1 MHTLI
6 RWFVHNPVA
15 ANLLMWVLL
24 IVGGL
29 TLMTTYREEFPNLA
43 TDMVRVTVPYLG
55 ASPAEIEESVC
66 IRVEEAI
73 EGTPNVKKVL
83 TTAQEGACVTRVEL
97 ETGIDKGKVV
107 DDIKSRVDGIDSFPA
122 DAEEPQVKE
131 EDILTHVL
139 HVVISGNADERSL
152 KELAYKIR
160 DDMVDLPGVSQAQ
173 VTYVRPYELSIEV
186 SEHTLRR
193 YGLTL
198 ERIANAIRASS
209 LDLPGGTVKTES
221 GEVLLRTKAQA
232 YNSRDY
238 EEIIILTRDDGSVIK
253 LGDIAEVVDG
263 FKDQDLRVRFDGQ
276 PAVMIQVKRIGKEDV
291 INLAENVKEYLKQ
304 AEADLPE
311 GIAMTIWKDESQD
324 LVDRLDLLRTN
335 ATSGLLLVVLILA
348 LFLKPNLAFWVAVGI
363 PVALA
368 GSMVVFPLE
377 NIAISTMS
385 VLAFILVLG
394 ILVDDAVV
402 VAERIYAHQLKGLGP
417 KEAAIA
423 GTQEVSIPVIFGV
436 LTSIVAF
443 IPFLYIPATI
453 GEWFAVMGMVVI
465 AALIFSIIES
475 QLILPVHLSH
485 RILTNSKNK
494 NRESWLP
501 RQLQAFADNV
511 YKPLLVWSLQWRYLV
526 LAFGIAA
533 VIAVSGL
540 MASGRLV
547 MQFFP
552 NIVGERLYVTL
563 TMPAGTD
570 KGTMLRRVQQ
580 IEHAALQLQRE
591 LDANLAPDEP
601 SRVKHILSS
610 IGSPLVKGSIGNDS
624 AVGGHFSEVALE
636 ILNPDDYGLDPHAII
651 ARWRELTGTIP
662 GALELTFT
670 ASAFSVGKA
679 LDIQLRGESADE
691 LQQGAARLKSALA
704 ELPGVFDITDTFRPG
719 KLEIQLALKPEARTL
734 GLTTATLANQVREA
748 FYGLEVQR
756 IQRGPDDVRVMVRFP
771 ENERRSLGDVETMM
785 IRTSSGAEVPFNSV
799 ADVSTGRGYSTIQR
813 VDGKQ
818 VVSVQANVDRSV
830 STPEAIIKHATDN
843 VLPNISREFSGIEFA
858 LAGEAEE
865 RASSMAGLGRNIII
879 ALFVIYSLLAIP
891 LKSYFQPFVIM
902 GVIPFGVIG
911 SLVGH
916 YLLGHQ
922 LIIWSVLGIVAMAGV
937 VVNSGLVLVDYINQ
951 RRKEGMD
958 VVSAATEAGVVR
970 FRPIILT
977 SLTTFVGLIPL
988 IANHNISTE
997 MFVPLAISLAFG
1009 VLIASVVNLILVP
1022 ASYLILEDVICL
1034 FSSKER
1040 QRLADEARVDELT
1053 T

>member
-1 MHTLI
+1 MHSLI
-6 RWFVHNPVA
+6 RWFVYNPVA
-15 ANLLMWVLL
+15 ANLMMWVLL

-29 TLMTTYREEFPNLA
+29 TLTSTYREEFPNLA
-43 TDMVRVTVPYLG
+43 TDVVRVTVPYLG
-55 ASPAEIEESVC
+55 ASPAEVEESVC
-66 IRVEEAI
+66 VRVEEAI
-73 EGTPNVKKVL
+73 EGTPNIKKIL
-83 TTAQEGACVTRVEL
+83 TTAQEGACVTRVEM
-97 ETGIDKGKVV
+97 EIGVDKGKVV
-107 DDIKSRVDGIDSFPA
+107 DDIKSRVDGIDSFPE

-139 HVVISGNADERSL
+139 HIMLAGKADERSL

-160 DDMVDLPGVSQAQ
+160 DDIVELPGVSQAQ
-173 VTYVRPYELSIEV
+173 VTYVRPYEMSIEV

-198 ERIANAIRASS
+198 EQVATAIRNSS
-209 LDLPGGTVKTES
+209 LDLPGGAIKTES

-232 YNSRDY
+232 YSRRDF
-238 EEIIILTRDDGSVIK
+238 EEIIVLTREDGSVIT
-253 LGDIAEVVDG
+253 LGDIANVVDG
-263 FKDQDLRVRFDGQ
+263 FMDQDLRVRFDGN

-291 INLAENVKEYLKQ
+291 IDLAERVKSYLEQ

-311 GIAMTIWKDESQD
+311 GISMTLWKDESQD

-335 ATSGLLLVVLILA
+335 AGSGLLLVVLLLS

-368 GSMVVFPLE
+368 GSLIIFPVAD
-377 NIAISTMS
+377 IAISTMS
-385 VLAFILVLG
+385 ILAFILVLG

-436 LTSIVAF
+436 LTSMVAF
-443 IPFLYIPATI
+443 MPFVVIPVAI
-453 GEWFAVMGMVVI
+453 GEWFAVLGIVVI
-465 AALIFSIIES
+465 AALFFSIIES

-485 RILTNSKNK
+485 RILTSGRRQ

-501 RQLQAFADNV
+501 RQLQSLAENV
-511 YKPLLVWSLQWRYLV
+511 YQPLLVITLRWRYLA
-526 LAFGIAA
+526 LASGLALLIAAFGL
-533 VIAVSGL
+533 V
-540 MASGRLV
+540 ASGRLSL
-547 MQFFP
+547 QFIP
-552 NIVGERLYVTL
+552 DVVGERLYATL

-570 KGTMLRRVQQ
+570 QTTMLTRVQQ
-580 IEHAALQLQRE
+580 IETAANQLQRE
-591 LDANLAPDEP
+591 LDAKLAEGEP

-610 IGSPLVKGSIGNDS
+610 IGAPLIKGSIGDGS
-624 AVGGHFSEVALE
+624 AVGGHFAEVALE
-636 ILNPDDYGLDPHAII
+636 TLNPDDYGLDPNAIVE
-651 ARWRELTGTIP
+651 RWRELTGAIP

-679 LDIQLRGESADE
+679 LDLQLRGESTED
-691 LQQGAARLKSALA
+691 LKQSAALLKEALA
-704 ELPGVFDITDTFRPG
+704 ELPGVLDITDTFRPG
-719 KLEIQLALKPEARTL
+719 KLEIQLDLKPEARTL
-734 GLTTATLANQVREA
+734 GLTTAALANQVREA

-756 IQRGPDDVRVMVRFP
+756 IQRGQDDVRVMVRFP
-771 ENERRSLGDVETMM
+771 ENERRSLGDVEDMM
-785 IRTSSGAEVPFNSV
+785 IRTETGAEVPFNSV
-799 ADVSTGRGYSTIQR
+799 ARVSTGRGYSTIQR

-818 VVSVQANVDRSV
+818 VVSVQANIDRDV
-830 STPEAIIKHATDN
+830 TTPEAIINHA
-843 VLPNISREFSGIEFA
+843 ISKIMPQLTQSYPSIEYS

-865 RASSMAGLGRNIII
+865 RAGALAGLLRNMVI

-902 GVIPFGVIG
+902 GVIPFGMIG

-916 YLLGHQ
+916 YLLGLD
-922 LIIWSVLGIVAMAGV
+922 LIIWSLLGIVAMAGV

-951 RRKEGMD
+951 RRSEGMP
-958 VVSAATEAGVVR
+958 VEKAALEAGVVR

-988 IANHNISTE
+988 ITNHNLAIF
-997 MFVPLAISLAFG
+997 MFVPLAVSLAFG
-1009 VLIASVVNLILVP
+1009 VLIASFVNLLMVP
-1022 ASYLILEDVICL
+1022 ASYLILEDILRL
-1034 FSSKER
+1034 FSRDKAQEN
-1040 QRLADEARVDELT
+1040 DELEAEELT